1 MRWPTQHR
9 PEKKKYFGEGLMS
22 MNETTGPRPIIPA
35 LAKIYAP
42 LAPYGFAFIRIVI
55 GLFIARH
62 GYPKLFEG
70 GTAGLAGG
78 ILPKLGL
85 EPALGWAYLVGL
97 TEFLGGI
104 MLAFGFLT
112 RFAAAALVIEFSV
125 IVFVIKW
132 ANGFIGFAP
141 KAIQPGFAGM
151 IPGGFE
157 FELSW
162 GLICLA
168 FLFAGGGR
176 LSVDRVIGREL

>member
-1 MRWPTQHR
+1 MPTD
-9 PEKKKYFGEGLMS
+9 
-22 MNETTGPRPIIPA
+22 ETTGPQPLIPA
-35 LAKIYAP
+35 LSKIYSP
-42 LAPYGFAFIRIVI
+42 LAPYGFVFVRIVI

-70 GTAGLAGG
+70 GTAGLAAS

-85 EPALGWAYLVGL
+85 QPALAWAYLVGL
-97 TEFLGGI
+97 TEFVGGI
-104 MLAFGFLT
+104 MLAVGLLT
-112 RFAAAALVIEFSV
+112 RFVAAALVIEFAV
-125 IVFVIKW
+125 IVFVLKW
-132 ANGFIGFAP
+132 ANGFFGMAP
-141 KAIQPGFAGM
+141 KAIQPGFPGM

-176 LSVDRVIGREL
+176 LSVDRAIGREL

>member
-1 MRWPTQHR
+1 
-9 PEKKKYFGEGLMS
+9 MS
-22 MNETTGPRPIIPA
+22 TTEAGGPRPYIPA
-35 LAKIYAP
+35 LAKLYGP
-42 LAPYGFAFIRIVI
+42 LAPCGLTFIRIVI

-70 GTAGLAGG
+70 GTAGLAAGMM
-78 ILPKLGL
+78 PKLGL
-85 EPALGWAYLVGL
+85 EPALVWAYVVGL
-97 TEFLGGI
+97 TEFVGGL
-104 MLAFGFLT
+104 MLAVGFLT
-112 RFAAAALVIEFSV
+112 RFAAAALVIEFAV

-132 ANGFIGFAP
+132 ANGFFGFAP

-176 LSVDRVIGREL
+176 FSVDRAIGREI

>member
-1 MRWPTQHR
+1 MPTDETGSR
-9 PEKKKYFGEGLMS
+9 PVF
-22 MNETTGPRPIIPA
+22 PA

-42 LAPYGFAFIRIVI
+42 LAPYGLTFIRIFI

-70 GTAGLAGG
+70 AAAGLAGSL
-78 ILPKLGL
+78 LPKLGL
-85 EPALGWAYLVGL
+85 QPALAWAYLIGV
-97 TEFLGGI
+97 TEFVGGI
-104 MLAFGFLT
+104 MLAVGFLT
-112 RFAAAALVIEFSV
+112 RFAAAALVIEFAV

-132 ANGFIGFAP
+132 ANGFFGFVP
-141 KAIQPGFAGM
+141 KAIQPGFLGM
-151 IPGGFE
+151 SAGGFE

-176 LSVDRVIGREL
+176 LSVDRAIGKEL